1 MRFEN
6 VKTYRVQIGNQQ
18 IKLIRSRPSDDEFHK
33 HIFFELVYVVHG
45 SAAHYLENDITQI
58 RAGDY
63 FIIDTGTVHC
73 YRDTR
78 DFEIINCLFLP
89 EYIDRALADCPT
101 LSALL
106 SNQVLRF
113 GVPVDIHAADRTL
126 HDTDG
131 SIKRLMLRMEQE
143 FYAKHTGSMELLR
156 CYLTEALVHAV
167 RATEAAEQDRPTHQA
182 TTFMANHLREHY
194 AEPFSLNAMSAALG
208 YTPQYLS
215 TLFHKDTGISPQ
227 SYVQQLRVQKAS
239 QLLLEKKHTISE
251 IAQEVGYTDSK
262 HFTRIFRKHTGL
274 SPRVFRSSNR

>member
-1 MRFEN
+1 ME
-6 VKTYRVQIGNQQ
+6 TYHIESYRSSVRKGQIVLMHLCPQE
-18 IKLIRSRPSDDEFHK
+18 DDMHK
-33 HIFFELVYVVHG
+33 HIFFELVYVLHG
-45 SAAHYLENDITQI
+45 SAMHHLGNEIIQI
-58 RAGDY
+58 QSGDY
-63 FIIDTGTVHC
+63 FIIDTGTAHC

-78 DFEIINCLFLP
+78 DFEIVNCLFLP
-89 EYIDRALADCPT
+89 EDIDRALTDCPT
-101 LSALL
+101 LSTLL

-131 SIKRLMLRMEQE
+131 AIKRLILRMEQE
-143 FYAKHTGSMELLR
+143 FHANRTGSMELLR

-167 RATEAAEQDRPTHQA
+167 RATEAAESGRPLHE
-182 TTFMANHLREHY
+182 TTTAIAEYLKKHF
-194 AEPFSLNAMSAALG
+194 AEPFSLNTISAEFG

-215 TLFHKDTGISPQ
+215 SLFHKDMNMTLQ
-227 SYVQQLRVQKAS
+227 TFVQQLRVQKAS